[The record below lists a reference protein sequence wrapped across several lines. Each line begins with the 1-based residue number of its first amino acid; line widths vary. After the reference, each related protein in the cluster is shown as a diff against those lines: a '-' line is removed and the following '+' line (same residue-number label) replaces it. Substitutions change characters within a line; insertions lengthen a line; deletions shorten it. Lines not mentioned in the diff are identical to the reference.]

1 MRDSTPI
8 LIGTSS
14 DLLKTNYKHMKDNQH
29 GKLHRQT
36 AVVTGASS
44 GIGQAIAVALA
55 ADGANVAVNYHS
67 DEEGAKETQSQIE
80 AVNGKCIL
88 VKGDIS
94 KEQDVQSLFRKT
106 KEAYGDLHILV
117 SNAGIQKD
125 SPFLEMSFDDWDAVI
140 KTNLYGAFMS
150 ASAAAKAFV
159 NQKHDEEI
167 SKASGKIV
175 FISSVHDKIPWS
187 GRVNYATSKGGTK
200 MMMQSIAQE
209 LASHKIRVNSISP
222 GAIRTPINENQRDD
236 EDAKKE
242 MLAKIPYGRIGTPE
256 EIGKAVSWLVSDE
269 ADYVTGAT
277 LYIDGGMTLY
287 PSFADK

>member
-1 MRDSTPI
+1 M
-8 LIGTSS
+8 
-14 DLLKTNYKHMKDNQH
+14 TNNQQ

-36 AVVTGASS
+36 AIVTGASS

-80 AVNGKCIL
+80 AVNGHCIL
-88 VKGDIS
+88 VKGDIG
-94 KEQDVQSLFRKT
+94 KQQDVKRLFDKT
-106 KEAYGDLHILV
+106 KEAFGDLHILV

-125 SPFLEMSFDDWDAVI
+125 SPFLEMSYDDWDAVI

-150 ASAAAKAFV
+150 ANAAAKAFV
-159 NQKHDEEI
+159 SQKHDEEV
-167 SKASGKIV
+167 SKAAGKIV

-187 GRVNYATSKGGTK
+187 GRVNYATSKGATK

-209 LASHKIRVNSISP
+209 LAPHKIRVNSISP
-222 GAIRTPINENQRDD
+222 GAIKTPINEDQRED
-236 EDAKKE
+236 EQAVKQ
-242 MLAKIPYGRIGTPE
+242 MLAKIPYGRIGNPK
-256 EIGKAVSWLVSDE
+256 EIGKAVSWIVSDE

-287 PSFADK
+287 PSFGDG